1 MSELTIE
8 ELQDK
13 IAKVVIDIEA
23 LRNTGESSK
32 KLEILSE
39 YKEYLED
46 ELKFLKNESRRS

>member
-13 IAKVVIDIEA
+13 ISKVIIDIEA

-46 ELKFLKNESRRS
+46 ELRFLKNESRQ

>member
-1 MSELTIE
+1 MNELSIE

-13 IAKVVIDIEA
+13 IAQVVIDIEA

-32 KLEILSE
+32 KLEILCE

-46 ELKFLKNESRRS
+46 EIRMLKREARQ